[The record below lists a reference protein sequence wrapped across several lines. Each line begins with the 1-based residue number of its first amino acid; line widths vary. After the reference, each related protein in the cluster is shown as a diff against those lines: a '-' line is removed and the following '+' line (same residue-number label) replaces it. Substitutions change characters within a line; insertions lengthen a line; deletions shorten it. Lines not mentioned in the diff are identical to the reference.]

1 MNTNQS
7 NPIPGTA
14 RQLIRLGVLVI
25 IGIVAILAL
34 TLLRASWRTVR
45 PGYVGVVF
53 DKISHTVTSRV
64 REPGWTLLNP
74 FTQSMQEYPVT
85 IQNYTMVQKSTEG
98 QTTGDDSIKVQSSE
112 GQQVNL
118 DVVIQYQV
126 NREEAGALYEDWA
139 GQDISIV
146 EERVVRAYTRSAV
159 PEIAALYG
167 WEEITA
173 SKRAEMANRIEK
185 DLTQEFAHRHL
196 VLVSF
201 GIREVH
207 LPAPLQAALD
217 TKMQAQQ
224 QAEQQKYQLE
234 QAKVQAEQAKVTA
247 QGQADA
253 VKAQAIGEADAIR
266 VRAEAQAKANQLLA
280 ASLTP
285 ELIRSQQIQKWDGR
299 LPTFQGASAM
309 PWIDASGLISGTMQ

>member
-1 MNTNQS
+1 MSANQLNQ
-7 NPIPGTA
+7 NPSTA
-14 RQLIRLGVLVI
+14 RQIARIGVLVI
-25 IGIVAILAL
+25 IGIVAVLCL

-53 DKISHTVTSRV
+53 DKISHTVTSKA

-74 FTQSMQEYPVT
+74 FTQAMQEYPVT
-85 IQNYTMVQKSTEG
+85 IQNYTMVQKGSEG
-98 QTTGDDSIKVQSSE
+98 QVEGDDSIKVQSSE

-126 NREEAGALYEDWA
+126 NRAEAGALYEDWA
-139 GQDISIV
+139 GQDIKVV
-146 EERVVRAYTRSAV
+146 EDRVVRAYTRSTV

-173 SKRAEMANRIEK
+173 SKRAEIANRIEE
-185 DLTQEFAHRHL
+185 DLNKEFAHRHL

-207 LPAPLQAALD
+207 LPDSLQQALN

-234 QAKVQAEQAKVTA
+234 QAKTQAEQAKVTA
-247 QGQADA
+247 EGQAAA

-285 ELIRSQQIQKWDGR
+285 DLIRSQQIQKWDGR
-299 LPTFQGASAM
+299 LPTFQGATAM
-309 PWIDASGLISGTMQ
+309 PWIDASSMMSGTVQ